1 VGGGRTSYGRWRA
14 DSVPT
19 PHRSEVDA
27 LILVP
32 TEAEAELLGDALPGP
47 VRVCGFG
54 LAAAGAGAA
63 HAIATHPEDAGGGV
77 VLAGAA
83 GTYDLDRLPIGTA
96 VDAGGVR
103 IDGIG
108 AGGVGPAALGFA
120 ESDVLVVDGDGGEL
134 LSVAEAAATP
144 ADAAARAG
152 RHPTAVG
159 EEMEGFAVAVAAAL
173 FGVQLRIVRGA
184 SNVAG
189 DRDHASWRM
198 ADALSAVRETLRELA

>member
-1 VGGGRTSYGRWRA
+1 M
-14 DSVPT
+14 
-19 PHRSEVDA
+19 

-32 TEAEAELLGDALPGP
+32 TAGEAELLGTGLPGP
-47 VRVCGFG
+47 VCICGFG

-63 HAIATHPEDAGGGV
+63 YAIATHLPDAGGGV

-83 GTYDLDRLPIGTA
+83 GTYDPGRLAIGA
-96 VDAGGVR
+96 ALDAGAVR

-108 AGGVGPAALGFA
+108 AGGAGPAALGFA
-120 ESDVLVVDGDGGEL
+120 KSDVMPLAGEGGEL
-134 LSVAEAAATP
+134 LSVAEAAASP
-144 ADAAARAG
+144 AQARGRAAQ
-152 RHPTAVG
+152 HPAALG

-184 SNVAG
+184 SNLAG

-198 ADALSAVRETLRELA
+198 ADALAAVRARILEAA